1 MTGELYTRLGLQP
14 DATPQQIRRAYRKAA
29 KTAHPDAGGS
39 PERWAAILEAYETLM
54 DERRRRI
61 YDDTGE
67 VEPGAADNHY
77 AARLMRIAAA
87 MDEIAAGSAQ
97 LTGID
102 WPNRLSML
110 FRQRIAQMR
119 QGIVDMGTRAREW
132 DEIARRLTVPPGQV
146 NVPRGLAEGKANEC
160 RRRAGEAEQGIR
172 EHEDALKLIE
182 NAGWAPGERLTMPQL
197 MARGGQIGE
206 QYLGRMW

>member
-1 MTGELYTRLGLQP
+1 
-14 DATPQQIRRAYRKAA
+14 
-29 KTAHPDAGGS
+29 
-39 PERWAAILEAYETLM
+39 TLK

-87 MDEIAAGSAQ
+87 MDEVAANAPLG
-97 LTGID
+97 TID
-102 WPNRLSML
+102 VPARLRVL

-119 QGIVDMGTRAREW
+119 KGIVDLGSRAREW
-132 DEIARRLTVPPGQV
+132 DEVARRLTVPEGQI
-146 NVPRGLAEGKANEC
+146 NVLRGLAEGKANEC

-182 NAGWAPGERLTMPQL
+182 NAGWSAGSMTAWNQQSLVQR
-197 MARGGQIGE
+197 MAATGQI
-206 QYLGRMW
+206 